1 VSFVRL
7 LRFLD
12 RLARHPNSDLWLLFL
27 IAAIVSFLAFFGA
40 VSTDVVLGLVLSV
53 LAAVALS
60 QIRTRSQL
68 TPHETLLTTFPAEY
82 FEKRKVLRSSYL
94 FAGVTMDRTL
104 PTARQDL
111 DRLLRT

>member
-1 VSFVRL
+1 
-7 LRFLD
+7 
-12 RLARHPNSDLWLLFL
+12 
-27 IAAIVSFLAFFGA
+27 
-40 VSTDVVLGLVLSV
+40 VLSV